1 MKKEYKADQ
10 KHQKA
15 MEMYAKTRVNYFGLG
30 NKRD

>member
-1 MKKEYKADQ
+1 MDQKYKNDK

-15 MEMYAKTRVNYFGLG
+15 MEMYANARVNYFGLS

>member
-1 MKKEYKADQ
+1 MDKKYKADQ

>member
-1 MKKEYKADQ
+1 MSQKYKDDQ

-15 MEMYAKTRVNYFGLG
+15 MEMYAKARVNYFGLG

>member
-1 MKKEYKADQ
+1 MEKTYNKDK

-15 MEMYAKTRVNYFGLG
+15 MEMYAKSSVNYFGLS

>member
-1 MKKEYKADQ
+1 MDKKYKKDK

-15 MEMYAKTRVNYFGLG
+15 MEMYANPCVNYFGLS